1 MRVYQTTKYS
11 QFGIIE
17 ANRLINHKKVDR
29 MRSLMKQ
36 KNLSSAY
43 AIIVNSKEA
52 SKKRYGF
59 DGKTY
64 AIIDGQHR
72 YMSLKLEGLNL
83 YYMIND
89 DVELSDIPKA
99 ASMQDSWKMVDYV
112 HHYASIG
119 YVNYKAF
126 KGYMDSNGF
135 PPSSTLVILCGER
148 GRHVLR
154 QLKHGELEIVRDW
167 KESNEIASNIEGMS
181 KYITFARNARFI
193 EAYVQAYD
201 NPEFDHK
208 HMMTKLDYLGSKFRR
223 CASTSDFLEQIE
235 FIYNYKSRN
244 PIQFIK

>member
-1 MRVYQTTKYS
+1 MRVYQTTKYN

-17 ANRLINHKKVDR
+17 ANRPINFKKVDR

-43 AIIVNSKEA
+43 IIIVNSKEA
-52 SKKRYGF
+52 SKKRYGL
-59 DGKTY
+59 DGNTY

-72 YMSLKLEGLNL
+72 FMGLKLEGLNL

-167 KESNEIASNIEGMS
+167 KESNEIATNISEMS
-181 KYITFARNARFI
+181 EYISFSKNARFI
-193 EAYVQAYD
+193 EAYVLAYD
-201 NPEFDHK
+201 NPEFSHK
-208 HMMTKLDYLGSKFRR
+208 TMMTKLEFIGNKFRR
-223 CASTSDFLEQIE
+223 CASAADFLEQIE
-235 FIYNYKSRN
+235 FTYNYRTRN
-244 PIQFIK
+244 PIKLTK